1 MIRSR
6 IGNLNAAQS
15 ATTATVPR
23 QAPGFSFTTI
33 GRGSNGI
40 RNRCITTRAA
50 RALLGFPTKA
60 SADAT
65 PITLKELR
73 HAYFAAAKKC
83 HPDMQPSTSTSA
95 SSEEGNGK
103 DDEEDGAN
111 DEFLQLTRAYEL
123 LQAQITKDGDLILS
137 TISASEEE
145 EFRAA
150 CQSEL
155 GVAAEIVEECKRT
168 PIFRQWLI
176 GNTDSAHR
184 WKIFF
189 LSHGGLAPKL
199 RPNGGALSAGSNH
212 AKAPAHTTRRKRK

>member
-1 MIRSR
+1 MKVANHYNIS
-6 IGNLNAAQS
+6 
-15 ATTATVPR
+15 TAWTCTAPLPQR
-23 QAPGFSFTTI
+23 Q
-33 GRGSNGI
+33 R
-40 RNRCITTRAA
+40 RYITTRAA
-50 RALLGFPTKA
+50 RALLGFPSKSSTDEK
-60 SADAT
+60 

-83 HPDMQPSTSTSA
+83 HPDMQQPPAPTNNDSK
-95 SSEEGNGK
+95 SSDDDDDAEKNNDTDKDESK
-103 DDEEDGAN
+103 DD
-111 DEFLQLTRAYEL
+111 FLQLTRAYEI
-123 LQAQITKDGDLILS
+123 LQAEITKDGNLILS

-145 EFRAA
+145 EFRLA

-176 GNTDSAHR
+176 GNTDAAHR

-199 RPNGGALSAGSNH
+199 RPNGGAITAGGTVDENGKY
-212 AKAPAHTTRRKRK
+212 KAPPHMSRRKRR